1 MPAHLDRVMAN
12 YPDTQI
18 LVLSEYAFDVPMD
31 RWLAPGCSLA
41 IAIALLVL
49 VVIAMAQVVA
59 GNKNGVR
66 NPPLTNQTNDKLT
79 FRRGAS

>member
-1 MPAHLDRVMAN
+1 MEVPAHLDRVMAN

-59 GNKNGVR
+59 GNK
-66 NPPLTNQTNDKLT
+66 K
-79 FRRGAS
+79 RRGKPAVDQSDKWQIEL